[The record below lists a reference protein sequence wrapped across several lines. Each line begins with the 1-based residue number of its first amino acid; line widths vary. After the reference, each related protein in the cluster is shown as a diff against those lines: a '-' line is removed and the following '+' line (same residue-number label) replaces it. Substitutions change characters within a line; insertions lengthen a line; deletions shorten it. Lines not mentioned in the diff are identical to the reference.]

1 MTRRNWTL
9 GLAVAAA
16 LAAPVV
22 PARAAAPTV
31 PAGPAGPAGP
41 VVAARPAA
49 PVTAARNPAHPDYR
63 GTIRVVKTDARTG
76 RRLAGAVF
84 ELWVEY
90 NATRGLQTRGIH
102 PDIEALGPC
111 TTDAYGVCAWH
122 GLTENAYYVKE
133 VATPAGY
140 VLPKRPVTGP
150 IELGAGRYPP
160 DRVTV
165 PRTNERAEPA
175 QGGKGGRGG
184 GRGEGDRDDDVLR

>member
-1 MTRRNWTL
+1 M
-9 GLAVAAA
+9 AAA
-16 LAAPVV
+16 LAAPAA
-22 PARAAAPTV
+22 PARAAV
-31 PAGPAGPAGP
+31 PA
-41 VVAARPAA
+41 VPAA
-49 PVTAARNPAHPDYR
+49 PATAARTPAHPDYR

-90 NATRGLQTRGIH
+90 NATPGLQTRGIN

-160 DRVTV
+160 VRVTV
-165 PRTNERAEPA
+165 PRTNARAEPA
-175 QGGKGGRGG
+175 AGGTGG